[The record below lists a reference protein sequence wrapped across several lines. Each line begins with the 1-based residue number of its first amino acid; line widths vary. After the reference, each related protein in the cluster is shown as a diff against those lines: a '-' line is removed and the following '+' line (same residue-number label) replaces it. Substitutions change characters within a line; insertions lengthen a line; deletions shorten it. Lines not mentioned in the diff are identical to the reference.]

1 MSSARIRIPASHPRQ
16 PFARYRAI
24 NERLPPESP
33 RNIWKGLAYLL
44 QFSVQ
49 YDSHF
54 AARERTNRMIR
65 IPKDEAVEVR
75 QIARYFK
82 GLNLPPA
89 LREEF
94 VAASKA
100 AHDQDAALWRT
111 PLSYD
116 VAVPRY
122 LPARLN
128 SAQQRMNLVRSK
140 RAADL
145 QFFYEDLVASDQFI
159 GSHLLSLRLLPPERR
174 YPQLLRLRDQP
185 AQFCFGYSVQFAS
198 GALEPLSIPHKN
210 LASSS
215 MDQFAALQTAYRLRH
230 ARTTDSQH

>member
-1 MSSARIRIPASHPRQ
+1 MSSARICIPTGHPRQ
-16 PFARYRAI
+16 PFARYHAI
-24 NERLPPESP
+24 NERLPPASP

-44 QFSVQ
+44 QFFVQ
-49 YDSHF
+49 YDGHF
-54 AARERTNRMIR
+54 AGRKRTNRMIR
-65 IPKDEAVEVR
+65 APKDEAVEVR
-75 QIARYFK
+75 QIARYFE

-89 LREEF
+89 RREEF

-100 AHDQDAALWRT
+100 AHDQDTALWRT

-128 SAQQRMNLVRSK
+128 SAQDRMNLVRSK
-140 RAADL
+140 RSADL
-145 QFFYEDLVASDQFI
+145 QFFYEDLIASDQFI
-159 GSHLLSLRLLPPERR
+159 GSPLLSVRLLPPQRR

-185 AQFCFGYSVQFAS
+185 TQFCFGYSVQIAS
-198 GALEPLSIPHKN
+198 GALKPFSIQHKN

-215 MDQFAALQTAYRLRH
+215 MDQFEVLQTAYRLRH

>member
-1 MSSARIRIPASHPRQ
+1 MSSARIRIPTGHPRQ

-33 RNIWKGLAYLL
+33 RNIWKRLAYLL

-65 IPKDEAVEVR
+65 MAKDEAVEVR
-75 QIARYFK
+75 QIARYFE

-89 LREEF
+89 RREEF
-94 VAASKA
+94 VAA
-100 AHDQDAALWRT
+100 AHDQDAALWRA

-128 SAQQRMNLVRSK
+128 SAQQRMNLVRS
-140 RAADL
+140 
-145 QFFYEDLVASDQFI
+145 
-159 GSHLLSLRLLPPERR
+159 
-174 YPQLLRLRDQP
+174 
-185 AQFCFGYSVQFAS
+185 
-198 GALEPLSIPHKN
+198 
-210 LASSS
+210 
-215 MDQFAALQTAYRLRH
+215 
-230 ARTTDSQH
+230 